1 VFLLAFRSAEASVRW
16 SVELPKKKSKNLLTG
31 VRDSL
36 IFPRMK
42 LLRSSL
48 AILLA
53 AGFSAKAQTAT
64 TDPVGFVSYTV
75 NANSDQK
82 VGVPMQ
88 QASAFQGAATTV
100 SGTTVS
106 AAGITTLSGANLLLV
121 TSGTAQGRWEQI
133 VSSAAG
139 TVTLAASI
147 PNFSNG
153 NSFVIKPFWT
163 LNTLFPNGGS
173 LPKSQDPEAPVA
185 YILVNNPAAVGINLP
200 SAGTY
205 FYYDGT
211 GNLLPAG
218 WYADGSLEPADNF
231 VLSPETFI
239 TIRNGTSSAVNVSFV
254 GSVPVKGLGLDVT
267 STSSGP
273 QDNLIYNQ
281 FPSAVTLANS
291 DLVSSGVFSPSPDP
305 EAPTDLLLVYSLNSS
320 GQNPPT
326 SASYI
331 YAAAGGPLAAG
342 WYVDGSFEPADN
354 VVLPAGSSYII
365 RKAAGANQTK
375 TFIPTVPYTLN

>member
-1 VFLLAFRSAEASVRW
+1 
-16 SVELPKKKSKNLLTG
+16 VELPKKKSKNLLTG
-31 VRDSL
+31 VRVLL

-42 LLRSSL
+42 LLRFSL

-53 AGFSAKAQTAT
+53 AGFSANAQTTAT

-88 QASAFQGAATTV
+88 QASAFQGTAATV

-106 AAGITTLSGANLLLV
+106 AAGITSLSGANLLLV
-121 TSGTAQGRWEQI
+121 TSGTAQGKWEQI

-200 SAGTY
+200 SAGTC

-211 GNLLPAG
+211 GDLLPAG
-218 WYADGSLEPADNF
+218 WYADGSFESADNF

-254 GSVPVKGLGLDVT
+254 GSVPVDGLGLDVT

-281 FPSAVTLANS
+281 FPSDVTLANS

-331 YAAAGGPLAAG
+331 YVAAGGPLAAG
-342 WYVDGSFEPADN
+342 WYTDGSFESANN
-354 VVLPAGSSYII
+354 VVLPAGGSYII